1 MAARPLHTPSQ
12 YQALYRSTVH
22 DAAAGGSL
30 LMGKLVAAARS
41 QLQVREA
48 ASRDLRARDALADSA
63 QKLRTWEGELC
74 KRFPQALL
82 DAFAH
87 PEAARKAGTHA
98 AEVVVFD
105 ELELMDEVQVQTS
118 VTLARTLQVAVL
130 AAEASLAELNTLI
143 CTTQGLGAVDPL
155 RNPLRPQIYVNALR
169 HVVEQTQVP
178 ASMQLEWLGAMGTS
192 LGQELRN
199 LYTQLSKALVGQGVV
214 AAGYAVAQTPVGFG
228 IGRGVAQYGEQGGS
242 VPVSRPPA
250 PMHDPVPHRGRME
263 AGAFSG
269 QSATPQPPA
278 GGDKSQTLLTLDKL
292 RRLLAGELDE
302 PQVLSAKEQFAKR
315 FEREFE
321 NGSEAVD
328 APATD
333 FDATVPAALE
343 ALTEMK
349 QVEAVV
355 QRLQQRHG
363 FAPQPVPE
371 GDTSIEAL
379 RANLRGQA
387 RGVGQS
393 LSLEVITMMV
403 DNIAQDRKLLPPVQQ
418 LIRQLEP
425 ALLQLALADP
435 RLFTN
440 KQHPARLLVQE
451 IAHNS
456 LAYLSVH
463 AYGFEEFLRALQE
476 AIAPLIN
483 VRIENAEPFE
493 QVLCQLQNAWQRAA
507 LASERSRA
515 AAMLALENAEQRNLL
530 AEKIANEIVGHPD
543 AVQVPEVVTEFL
555 CGPWAQVVAQARLAG
570 PSGSGAADKYQAL
583 ISALLWSTHPELS
596 RKDTAKLT
604 RLVPLLLAT
613 LREGLESIHYPATK
627 ASAFLEALMGLHQ
640 LAFRSAPKPRVGEAQ
655 ARAAAV
661 AALRQNLLE
670 DGNPWVAPEE
680 ARASNFM
687 DLPDAPGE
695 PVAQSVEPLA
705 ADAQVV
711 NATAPVSAL
720 VAEPDIGVLISA
732 LPLGSWVELFSNGQ
746 WMRTQLT
753 WSSPH
758 GTLFLFT
765 NAAGTT
771 QSMTRRS
778 CDKLV
783 AAGNLRV
790 VSGLPVVD
798 GALNAVAQIALR
810 NSIETQF

>member
-1 MAARPLHTPSQ
+1 
-12 YQALYRSTVH
+12 
-22 DAAAGGSL
+22 
-30 LMGKLVAAARS
+30 
-41 QLQVREA
+41 
-48 ASRDLRARDALADSA
+48 
-63 QKLRTWEGELC
+63 
-74 KRFPQALL
+74 
-82 DAFAH
+82 
-87 PEAARKAGTHA
+87 
-98 AEVVVFD
+98 
-105 ELELMDEVQVQTS
+105 
-118 VTLARTLQVAVL
+118 
-130 AAEASLAELNTLI
+130 
-143 CTTQGLGAVDPL
+143 
-155 RNPLRPQIYVNALR
+155 
-169 HVVEQTQVP
+169 
-178 ASMQLEWLGAMGTS
+178 
-192 LGQELRN
+192 
-199 LYTQLSKALVGQGVV
+199 
-214 AAGYAVAQTPVGFG
+214 
-228 IGRGVAQYGEQGGS
+228 
-242 VPVSRPPA
+242 
-250 PMHDPVPHRGRME
+250 
-263 AGAFSG
+263 
-269 QSATPQPPA
+269 
-278 GGDKSQTLLTLDKL
+278 
-292 RRLLAGELDE
+292 
-302 PQVLSAKEQFAKR
+302 
-315 FEREFE
+315 
-321 NGSEAVD
+321 
-328 APATD
+328 
-333 FDATVPAALE
+333 
-343 ALTEMK
+343 
-349 QVEAVV
+349 
-355 QRLQQRHG
+355 
-363 FAPQPVPE
+363 
-371 GDTSIEAL
+371 
-379 RANLRGQA
+379 
-387 RGVGQS
+387 
-393 LSLEVITMMV
+393 MMV

-493 QVLCQLQNAWQRAA
+493 LVLGQLQSAWQRAA

-515 AAMLALENAEQRNLL
+515 AAMLALQNAEQRNLL

-570 PSGSGAADKYQAL
+570 PSGSSAADKYQAL

-596 RKDTAKLT
+596 RKNTAKLT

-640 LAFRSAPKPRVGEAQ
+640 LAFRSAPKPRAGEAE

-670 DGNPWVAPEE
+670 EGNPWVAPEE
-680 ARASNFM
+680 ARASNFV
-687 DLPDAPGE
+687 DLPDAPDA
-695 PVAQSVEPLA
+695 PVAQSVEPVA
-705 ADAQVV
+705 SDAQV
-711 NATAPVSAL
+711 ASTAPAAEP
-720 VAEPDIGVLISA
+720 VAEPDTGVLISA

-810 NSIETQF
+810 NSVDTEF

>member
-1 MAARPLHTPSQ
+1 MTARPSHTPSQ
-12 YQALYRSTVH
+12 YQALYRSTIQ

-30 LMGKLVAAARS
+30 LMGKLVAAARI
-41 QLQVREA
+41 QLQAREA
-48 ASRDLRARDALADSA
+48 ACRDLRTRDALADSA
-63 QKLRTWEGELC
+63 QKLRTWESELC

-82 DAFAH
+82 DAFAN
-87 PEAARKAGTHA
+87 PDVSRKSANHSV
-98 AEVVVFD
+98 AEVAFD
-105 ELELMDEVQVQTS
+105 ELELMDEAQVQTS

-143 CTTQGLGAVDPL
+143 CTTQGLGTVDPE
-155 RNPLRPQIYVNALR
+155 RNPLRPQLYVSALR
-169 HVVEQTQVP
+169 SVVEQTQLP
-178 ASMQLEWLGAMGTS
+178 ASMQMEWLGTMGTS

-199 LYTQLSKALVGQGVV
+199 LYTHLCKTLVGQGVV
-214 AAGYAVAQTPVGFG
+214 AAGYSVTQTPVGFG
-228 IGRGVAQYGEQGGS
+228 IGRGVAQVAEAPGGT
-242 VPVSRPPA
+242 PVTRPA
-250 PMHDPVPHRGRME
+250 AQNVETGHRHRPTEM
-263 AGAFSG
+263 ANDAAQASP
-269 QSATPQPPA
+269 TRPA
-278 GGDKSQTLLTLDKL
+278 GSDKGQTLLTLDKL

-302 PQVLSAKEQFAKR
+302 PQVLSSKELFAKR
-315 FEREFE
+315 FERDFE
-321 NGSEAVD
+321 GGTGAVD

-363 FAPQPVPE
+363 SVAQTVPD

-379 RANLRGQA
+379 RANLRSHA
-387 RGVGQS
+387 RGVGQA

-403 DNIAQDRKLLPPVQQ
+403 DNIAQDSKLLPPVQQ
-418 LIRQLEP
+418 LIRRLEP

-440 KQHPARLLVQE
+440 KQHPARLLVQD

-463 AYGFEEFLRALQE
+463 AYGFEEFLRALE
-476 AIAPLIN
+476 DAIAPLIN

-493 QVLCQLQNAWQRAA
+493 LVLGRLQDAWARAA
-507 LASERSRA
+507 LASERSRE
-515 AAMLALENAEQRNLL
+515 AAMQALKNAEQRNLL
-530 AEKIANEIVGHPD
+530 AEKIGNEIVAHPD

-555 CGPWAQVVAQARLAG
+555 CGPWAQVVAQARMVG
-570 PSGSGAADKYQAL
+570 PSGSGVADKYQAL

-596 RKDTAKLT
+596 RKNTSKLT

-640 LAFRSAPKPRVGEAQ
+640 LAFRSAPKPQVGEAE

-687 DLPDAPGE
+687 ELPDAPAS
-695 PVAQSVEPLA
+695 PDAQSALAQPVEA
-705 ADAQVV
+705 QDAGG
-711 NATAPVSAL
+711 TVSA
-720 VAEPDIGVLISA
+720 AEPGPEVLIST
-732 LPLGSWVELFSNGQ
+732 LPLGSWVELLSTGQ
-746 WMRTQLT
+746 WTRIQLT
-753 WSSPH
+753 WASPH

-765 NAAGTT
+765 NAAGAT

-798 GALNAVAQIALR
+798 GALNAVAQMALR
-810 NSIETQF
+810 NSIDTQS

>member
-1 MAARPLHTPSQ
+1 MAAQPLHTPSQ
-12 YQALYRSTVH
+12 YQALYRSTVQ

-74 KRFPQALL
+74 KRFPKALL

-87 PEAARKAGTHA
+87 PEVIHEAGTHA
-98 AEVVVFD
+98 VAEVAFD

-143 CTTQGLGAVDPL
+143 CTTLGLGAVDPL

-178 ASMQLEWLGAMGTS
+178 AAMQLEWLGAMGTS

-199 LYTQLSKALVGQGVV
+199 LYTQLSKTLIGQGVV
-214 AAGYAVAQTPVGFG
+214 AAGYAVAQTPAGFG
-228 IGRGVAQYGEQGGS
+228 IGRGVAQYGEQAGS
-242 VPVSRPPA
+242 VPVSRPHA
-250 PMHDPVPHRGRME
+250 PLHDPVPHRGRME

-269 QSATPQPPA
+269 QPPPPPV

-328 APATD
+328 APVTD

-363 FAPQPVPE
+363 SAPQPVPN

-379 RANLRGQA
+379 RASLRGQA

-493 QVLCQLQNAWQRAA
+493 LVLSQLQSAWQRAA

-515 AAMLALENAEQRNLL
+515 AAMLALQNAEQRNLL

-570 PSGSGAADKYQAL
+570 PTGSSAADKYQAL

-596 RKDTAKLT
+596 RKNTAKLT

-640 LAFRSAPKPRVGEAQ
+640 LAFRSAPKPRAGEAE

-670 DGNPWVAPEE
+670 EGNPWVAPEE
-680 ARASNFM
+680 ARASNFV
-687 DLPDAPGE
+687 DLPDAPDA
-695 PVAQSVEPLA
+695 PVAQSVEPIA
-705 ADAQVV
+705 SDAQV
-711 NATAPVSAL
+711 ASTAPVAEP
-720 VAEPDIGVLISA
+720 VAEPDTGVLISA

-810 NSIETQF
+810 NSVDTEF